1 MFHIT
6 VDSMAAGCG
15 VLMHLGI
22 LYDFGGIVRFYS
34 IGELTSLGGDVE

>member
-15 VLMHLGI
+15 VLMHPGI
-22 LYDFGGIVRFYS
+22 LYDFGGIVRFHF
-34 IGELTSLGGDVE
+34 ILELSFLGGDVE